1 MELGMVYTYV
11 VSKMYGAWHGIYLRS
26 IKDVWSRTFA
36 RVFLCYY
43 FYAAILQKAM
53 GSKIIYK

>member
-26 IKDVWSRTFA
+26 IKDVWSRNFA

-43 FYAAILQKAM
+43 FYAAEAM